1 MVEKKKI
8 IIGLT
13 IYFSRDR
20 QNIFSE
26 NFQKSLGFS
35 HLKVN
40 LLERCLRP
48 KQIVNCKTDRKHS
61 RVACSKSHV
70 VIFSNFKGNPR

>member
-20 QNIFSE
+20 LNIFSE

-40 LLERCLRP
+40 LLER
-48 KQIVNCKTDRKHS
+48 
-61 RVACSKSHV
+61 
-70 VIFSNFKGNPR
+70 

>member
-26 NFQKSLGFS
+26 NF
-35 HLKVN
+35 LKKFGIFT
-40 LLERCLRP
+40 LE
-48 KQIVNCKTDRKHS
+48 
-61 RVACSKSHV
+61 
-70 VIFSNFKGNPR
+70 G

>member
-20 QNIFSE
+20 QNFFPKIF
-26 NFQKSLGFS
+26 K
-35 HLKVN
+35 KVWDFH
-40 LLERCLRP
+40 
-48 KQIVNCKTDRKHS
+48 T
-61 RVACSKSHV
+61 
-70 VIFSNFKGNPR
+70 

>member
-35 HLKVN
+35 HLKVD
-40 LLERCLRP
+40 LLERCSRP
-48 KQIVNCKTDRKHS
+48 KQIVNC
-61 RVACSKSHV
+61 
-70 VIFSNFKGNPR
+70 

>member
-35 HLKVN
+35 HLKVD

-48 KQIVNCKTDRKHS
+48 KQIVNYQD
-61 RVACSKSHV
+61 
-70 VIFSNFKGNPR
+70 